1 METKKKKPKKVRLS
15 KEAKSKAIWS
25 EAETTNGVPISAE
38 EILIDLRSEIIDISK
53 KIKKMHKK
61 NKSHFLNSK
70 LFHSTGDYI
79 LIEVLCN
86 YFQVAKQLGFVPS
99 LSEYYDHG
107 KFGIHNFPEA
117 MYVDRG
123 AVVKKIW
130 GLDLQDYVFDIWDFW
145 NQHISEM
152 QMQLAEEKDEDE
164 KATVSNTLVDVLE
177 EAKKIIKRH
186 KSRTRTADINIELM
200 EEMIVAYQEL
210 GSLKAL
216 ELKIGV
222 PNLRGSFRHLVRVP
236 SELRELVNNGKLISD
251 PILATDIAIHA
262 TDCFNW
268 DQEESKIQD
277 VISLAKDIAKTFKEN
292 LDLRREYFLT
302 KDDYSKPVTSSKTS
316 ELKEIFEDWPVKE
329 SKYPWKQGDR
339 TQKQY
344 RFIVFYSKV
353 IGAVRFVRR
362 WEYEKGRRIS
372 NALASQMIDE
382 IKQNGNVK
390 EFLQEHQN
398 EFND

>member
-200 EEMIVAYQEL
+200 EEMIVAFKEV
-210 GSLKAL
+210 GSLAKL
-216 ELKIGV
+216 EQAIGIEV
-222 PNLRGSFRHLVRVP
+222 SRVSFRHLVRVP

-302 KDDYSKPVTSSKTS
+302 KDDYSKPVSHSSRIKQ
-316 ELKEIFEDWPVKE
+316 IYEDWPVNE
-329 SKYPWKQGDR
+329 SKYAWERGDR
-339 TQKQY
+339 TGNQY
-344 RFIVFYSKV
+344 RFIVFFSKV
-353 IGAVRFVRR
+353 VNAVRFVRR

-372 NALASQMIDE
+372 FAWASQMIDE
-382 IKQNGNVK
+382 IKQSGNVK